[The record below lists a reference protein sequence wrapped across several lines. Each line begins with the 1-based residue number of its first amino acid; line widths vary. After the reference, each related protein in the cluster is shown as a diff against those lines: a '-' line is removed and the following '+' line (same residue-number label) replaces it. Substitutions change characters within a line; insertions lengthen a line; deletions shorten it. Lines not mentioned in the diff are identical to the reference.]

1 MTPRL
6 ADLGDRVCCLAL
18 ATAAI
23 VGVAVLVWYVWRM
36 PSLA

>member
-1 MTPRL
+1 MKARL

-23 VGVAVLVWYVWRM
+23 AGVAVLAWYVWRM
-36 PSLA
+36 PSLG